1 MNETF
6 GQRLLKLRKKK
17 NLTQEAIAKKLNMSP
32 QAISKWE
39 NDVSLPDISVLIEL
53 SEILDVSVDEL
64 LGKEKTKTLF
74 VSNNKDDNLMVKL
87 IIDTNG
93 TKVNLNLPIDFIKT
107 CLKNNQT
114 IPLMNSNNGASNINF
129 SQLLEQIEMGVR
141 GEVLSIS
148 LDDGTIIKIIVE

>member
-74 VSNNKDDNLMVKL
+74 VSNNNDDNLMVKL